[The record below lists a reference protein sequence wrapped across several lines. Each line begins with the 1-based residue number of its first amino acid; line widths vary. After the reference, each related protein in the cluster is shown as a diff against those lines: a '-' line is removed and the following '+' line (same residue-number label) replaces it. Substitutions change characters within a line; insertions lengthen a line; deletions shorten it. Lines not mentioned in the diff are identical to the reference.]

1 MKLPDEIHNG
11 WNGNA
16 SILFLFLACSAG
28 LCTIPLFFIRHV
40 KPDDEKS
47 QVEELLITDS
57 EEKKEGI
64 WDNVKS
70 VFNCV
75 FSARMLPILPFF
87 FFDGYQQVFV
97 TSMFTRQVVD
107 VASIGTIMGIYS
119 IVDVVFSFIHGWLSD
134 RFGHVTVVTLAT
146 VFEIAGIV
154 ISWFANAEQ
163 NWLNYLTGIVLAVS
177 DAAYQTE
184 VLIVFLY

>member
-1 MKLPDEIHNG
+1 M
-11 WNGNA
+11 
-16 SILFLFLACSAG
+16 ACSAV
-28 LCTIPLFFIRHV
+28 LCEIPLNFIRHV
-40 KPDDEKS
+40 SPIIESKSNEGDIKEVVVQTVDTKEVDEKS
-47 QVEELLITDS
+47 SQPPKKNSNFWS
-57 EEKKEGI
+57 EI
-64 WDNVKS
+64 KS
-70 VFNCV
+70 VFKCIV
-75 FSARMLPILPFF
+75 SPRMVHLICFF
-87 FFDGYQQVFV
+87 FFDGYQQVFIQ
-97 TSMFTRQVVD
+97 SQFTRQVVD

-184 VLIVFLY
+184 VLIVFFIDD